1 MLTIPD
7 KISNSKSGKRILL
20 VDDEPDVTML
30 FSMVLNA
37 SNGFDVYSF
46 NDPLLALSNFKPG
59 LYDLAILD
67 IKMPKMNG
75 FELYAEMK
83 KKDSKIR
90 ACFITATDKINY
102 ESLGEKKQETEVPE
116 DMTKEYCTLNKDMFL
131 QKPISNKDLL
141 LEINKRIRE

>member
-1 MLTIPD
+1 MLTISA
-7 KISNSKSGKRILL
+7 KVSKSKRGKRILL

-46 NDPLLALSNFKPG
+46 NDPLLALSNFKPD
-59 LYDLAILD
+59 YYNLAILD

-90 ACFITATDKINY
+90 DCFITATDKINY
-102 ESLGEKKQETEVPE
+102 ESLGEKEQETEVPE
-116 DMTKEYCTLNKDMFL
+116 DMTKECCTLNKDMFL
-131 QKPISNKDLL
+131 QKPISNKDPFT
-141 LEINKRIRE
+141 

>member
-1 MLTIPD
+1 MLTISA
-7 KISNSKSGKRILL
+7 KVSKSKRGKRILL

-37 SNGFDVYSF
+37 RNGFDVHSF
-46 NDPLLALSNFKPG
+46 NDPLLALSNFKPD
-59 LYDLAILD
+59 YHNLAILE

-75 FELYAEMK
+75 FE
-83 KKDSKIR
+83 
-90 ACFITATDKINY
+90 
-102 ESLGEKKQETEVPE
+102 KQEDMTKE
-116 DMTKEYCTLNKDMFL
+116 MTKEYCTLNKDMFL

>member
-1 MLTIPD
+1 MLTISD
-7 KISNSKSGKRILL
+7 KVSNSKSGKRILL
-20 VDDEPDVTML
+20 VDDEPNVTML

-46 NDPLLALSNFKPG
+46 NDPLLALSNFKPD
-59 LYDLAILD
+59 YYNLAILD

-90 ACFITATDKINY
+90 DCFITATDKINY
-102 ESLGEKKQETEVPE
+102 ESLGEKEQETEVPE
-116 DMTKEYCTLNKDMFL
+116 DMTKECCTLNKDMFF
-131 QKPISNKDLL
+131 QKPISNKDPFT
-141 LEINKRIRE
+141 

>member
-1 MLTIPD
+1 MLTISA
-7 KISNSKSGKRILL
+7 KVSKSKSGKRILL

-37 SNGFDVYSF
+37 NNGFDVHSF
-46 NDPLLALSNFKPG
+46 NDPLLSLSNFKPD
-59 LYDLAILD
+59 YYNLAILD

-75 FELYAEMK
+75 FELYPEMK

-90 ACFITATDKINY
+90 ACFITATDKFSY
-102 ESLGEKKQETEVPE
+102 DKKQE

-141 LEINKRIRE
+141 LEINKRTRE

>member
-7 KISNSKSGKRILL
+7 KVSNSKSGKRILL

-37 SNGFDVYSF
+37 SNGFDVHSF
-46 NDPLLALSNFKPG
+46 NDPLLALSNFKPD
-59 LYDLAILD
+59 YYNLAILD
-67 IKMPKMNG
+67 IKMSKMNG

-90 ACFITATDKINY
+90 ACFITATDKFSY
-102 ESLGEKKQETEVPE
+102 DKKQEDMTKE
-116 DMTKEYCTLNKDMFL
+116 MTKEYCTLNKDMFL